1 MRGICEKKLSLIHG
15 SALERYKSV
24 LENRPEII
32 ESVTN
37 KVLRY
42 HAPAPLP
49 PQETDRQRLIN
60 AIGTI
65 RSYFS
70 SSQ

>member
-37 KVLRY
+37 KVLASYLLSRH

-49 PQETDRQRLIN
+49 PQEAD
-60 AIGTI
+60 
-65 RSYFS
+65 
-70 SSQ
+70 